1 MKRGF
6 SEWPCSLARAVE
18 VFGDSWT
25 LLIVRDGLQ
34 GLTRFDEFQ
43 RSLNV
48 ARNTLSDRLGK
59 LVDTGVMTKRF
70 YQDNPPR
77 YEYLLTEMGR
87 DFFPVLAAM
96 LSWGDKWLD
105 DGGGAPVTL
114 HHHKPGHTIVSQ
126 VVCSECGEPVV
137 HADIEF
143 CVGPGY
149 PDDVPPEL
157 DIRGRLAPAPVQ
169 SAEYSVRDAKS
180 SPATAGEV
188 PEGSAAAEV
197 RASRIA
203 WVRIRGRMAARCPL
217 ASGLPRS
224 GRARRSPAG
233 APAER
238 VASAAGAADRSLRWR
253 AR

>member
-25 LLIVRDGLQ
+25 LLIVRDAMQ

-43 RSLNV
+43 RSLNI
-48 ARNTLSDRLGK
+48 ARNTLSDRLAK

-114 HHHKPGHTIVSQ
+114 HHRKPGHNIMSQ
-126 VVCSECGEPVV
+126 VICVECGEPVG
-137 HADIEF
+137 HADIQF

-149 PDDVPPEL
+149 PRDVPPEL
-157 DIRGRLAPAPVQ
+157 DMRDRLAPAPVQ
-169 SAEYSVRDAKS
+169 
-180 SPATAGEV
+180 PADRPG
-188 PEGSAAAEV
+188 PG
-197 RASRIA
+197 
-203 WVRIRGRMAARCPL
+203 AR
-217 ASGLPRS
+217 
-224 GRARRSPAG
+224 
-233 APAER
+233 
-238 VASAAGAADRSLRWR
+238 ASAASAVMMPADAANSADGATRATSGATRAGGDETRSGQR
-253 AR
+253 ATAKRTRPSQRRKQAG

>member
-1 MKRGF
+1 MKREF
-6 SEWPCSLARAVE
+6 SEWPCSLARAVG

-25 LLIVRDGLQ
+25 LLIVRDALQ

-87 DFFPVLAAM
+87 DFFPVLASM
-96 LSWGDKWLD
+96 LAWGDKWLD

-114 HHHKPGHTIVSQ
+114 HHHKPGHNIVSQ
-126 VVCSECGEPVV
+126 VICVECGEPVE

-149 PDDVPPEL
+149 PADVRPEL
-157 DIRGRLAPAPVQ
+157 DMRGRRGPAPVR
-169 SAEYSVRDAKS
+169 SADGPGRATRS
-180 SPATAGEV
+180 STATAAKAAK
-188 PEGSAAAEV
+188 GSA
-197 RASRIA
+197 RR
-203 WVRIRGRMAARCPL
+203 
-217 ASGLPRS
+217 RS
-224 GRARRSPAG
+224 GVGERDGTDTKASADGADTGERAAAKRARPAQ
-233 APAER
+233 PDR
-238 VASAAGAADRSLRWR
+238 RAG
-253 AR
+253 

>member
-59 LVDTGVMTKRF
+59 LVDAGVMTKRF

-114 HHHKPGHTIVSQ
+114 HHHQPGHNIVSQ
-126 VVCSECGEPVV
+126 VVCRECGEPVV

-149 PDDVPPEL
+149 PDDVSPEL
-157 DIRGRLAPAPVQ
+157 DIRSRLAPAPVQ
-169 SAEYSVRDAKS
+169 SAGYSVRGARS

-188 PEGSAAAEV
+188 AEGSALGDSSVADRAGKHT
-197 RASRIA
+197 RASGSEAIPRK
-203 WVRIRGRMAARCPL
+203 RAAPKRTRP
-217 ASGLPRS
+217 AQPSR
-224 GRARRSPAG
+224 RAG
-233 APAER
+233 
-238 VASAAGAADRSLRWR
+238 
-253 AR
+253 

>member
-1 MKRGF
+1 MKREF
-6 SEWPCSLARAVE
+6 SEWPCSLARAVD

-25 LLIVRDGLQ
+25 LLIVRDALQ

-59 LVDTGVMTKRF
+59 LVDAGVMTKRF

-87 DFFPVLAAM
+87 DFFPVLASM
-96 LSWGDKWLD
+96 LAWGDKWLD

-114 HHHKPGHTIVSQ
+114 HHHIPGHKIASQ
-126 VVCSECGEPVV
+126 VICVECGEAVE
-137 HADIEF
+137 HADIQF

-149 PDDVPPEL
+149 PDDVPLSLTSAAGSHQLPL
-157 DIRGRLAPAPVQ
+157 RL
-169 SAEYSVRDAKS
+169 
-180 SPATAGEV
+180 PAT
-188 PEGSAAAEV
+188 P
-197 RASRIA
+197 
-203 WVRIRGRMAARCPL
+203 

-224 GRARRSPAG
+224 DPPGPAQPVEPQPSPADAIDILG
-233 APAER
+233 TNLLPVRGKLCRTGPDLPVGPTIVGKNTFE
-238 VASAAGAADRSLRWR
+238 
-253 AR
+253 